1 MKRFLCVSTKG
12 GVGKSSIAQQV
23 AATYLIKREGEAR
36 LVELDDQNL
45 DSQWL
50 KKSKIKTTQILVDDD
65 PKMAILDVFE
75 AMAGKSFVLDLGNQT
90 ADKAISAMGR
100 SRVLRR
106 FDLIL
111 VPVRDTG
118 QDLINAEKTVAEI
131 RSYEPNAQ
139 IALVLNG
146 IAVKPSRLK
155 MLYGK
160 IFDFAEDAK
169 LPLLQMPFVD
179 GYGQSREFETTL
191 VEIADQADKLIA
203 YFSEKSF
210 DLDKAGKYRESR
222 NCMAMTQLIDI
233 AVEASEEIQRIH
245 GEIDALILKEEPEA
259 ANG

>member
-12 GVGKSSIAQQV
+12 GVGKSSISQQV
-23 AATYLIKREGEAR
+23 AATYLLKREGEAR

-75 AMAGKSFVLDLGNQT
+75 AMAGKSFVLDLGNQ
-90 ADKAISAMGR
+90 AAEKALPAMGR

-118 QDLINAEKTVAEI
+118 QDLINAERTVAEI
-131 RSYEPNAQ
+131 RSFEPNAQ

-146 IAVKPSRLK
+146 IAVKKNRLK
-155 MLYGK
+155 MLYGE

-179 GYGQSREFETTL
+179 GYGKSRSFETTL
-191 VEIADQADKLIA
+191 IEIADQAEKLIDF
-203 YFSEKSF
+203 FSEKSF
-210 DLDKAGKYRESR
+210 DLDKAGKHRESR
-222 NCMAMTQLIDI
+222 NCIAMTQLIDI

-245 GEIDALILKEEPEA
+245 SEIDSLIIKEEPEA
-259 ANG
+259 DHG

>member
-12 GVGKSSIAQQV
+12 GVGKSSISQQV
-23 AATYLIKREGEAR
+23 AATYLLKRDGEAR

-50 KKSKIKTTQILVDDD
+50 TKSRIKTTQILVDGD

-75 AMAGKSFVLDLGNQT
+75 AMAGQSFVLDLGNQT
-90 ADKAISAMGR
+90 ADLAIDAMGR

-106 FDLIL
+106 FDLIF

-118 QDLINAEKTVAEI
+118 QDLINAEKTIAEI
-131 RSYEPNAQ
+131 RSHEPNAR

-146 IAVKPSRLK
+146 IAVKQSRLK

-160 IFDFAEDAK
+160 IFDFAEDAN

-191 VEIADQADKLIA
+191 VEIADQADKLIDF
-203 YFSEKSF
+203 FSEKSF
-210 DLDKAGKYRESR
+210 DLDKAGKHRESR
-222 NCMAMTQLIDI
+222 NCIAMTQLIDI
-233 AVEASEEIQRIH
+233 AVEASAAITRIHTEIDGLLADKSEEIV
-245 GEIDALILKEEPEA
+245 
-259 ANG
+259 NG